1 MGGQPV
7 RGPEEA
13 HPIGGAMACRV
24 SIIVP
29 TLNED
34 ALIGEFLD
42 YLRTSFPEAEIIVAD
57 GGSEDKT
64 VNLADGTARVVHS
77 PRGRGIQ
84 MNTGAAA
91 ATGDILWFL
100 HADCRPSPDSIGLI
114 LDVLA
119 DDRVLGGGFR
129 WALSGSKWYYKP
141 FTALAHLKNKRRRN
155 LFGDMGIFIRRDTFE
170 KMGGYEDIPIFEEV
184 EFNNR
189 LRKLGETVILDTPLP
204 SSDRK
209 LLTEG
214 PIRGFIKN
222 DILKIAYSLGFSPE
236 YLKKFY

>member
-1 MGGQPV
+1 M
-7 RGPEEA
+7 A
-13 HPIGGAMACRV
+13 HRV

-29 TLNED
+29 ALNEEG
-34 ALIGEFLD
+34 LIGDFLRH
-42 YLRTSFPEAEIIVAD
+42 LTASFPEAEIIVVD
-57 GGSEDKT
+57 GGSD
-64 VNLADGTARVVHS
+64 DGTVHIAEGMARVIHS
-77 PRGRGIQ
+77 PKGRGAQ
-84 MNTGAAA
+84 MNAGAKV

-114 LDVLA
+114 QDALA
-119 DDRVLGGGFR
+119 NESVLGGGFR
-129 WALSGSKWYYKP
+129 WALTGSKWYYKP

-155 LFGDMGIFIRRDTFE
+155 LFGDMGIFVRKDIFE
-170 KMGGYEDIPIFEEV
+170 RMGGYQDIPIFEEV

-189 LRKLGETVILDTPLP
+189 LRKLGETVILDEPLP

-214 PIRGFIKN
+214 PLRAFIKN